1 VSGGG
6 TNAGKLRITIATT
19 GGEVLETLIIYRER
33 AELPIAEEARRV
45 LDFLQR
51 RYDYE
56 VAA

>member
-1 VSGGG
+1 
-6 TNAGKLRITIATT
+6 
-19 GGEVLETLIIYRER
+19 VLETLIIYRER